1 MARNRTYNKRNI
13 LIIIIV
19 IFLTA
24 IGLTGRLIYLII
36 FKSEEYSARAQ
47 ALHER
52 ERPIKAERGRIFDIN
67 GVEIATNKP
76 VCTISVI
83 HSQITESE
91 RVIELLSK
99 ELGLS
104 EEFVRKR
111 VEKLSSIERIK
122 SNVNK
127 DIADRIRQYK
137 LDGVMVDEDYKRYY
151 PFDSL
156 ASKVIGFTGSDNQGV
171 IGLEVKYESFLK
183 GINGTILTLTTAY
196 GVEIENAAE
205 GRIEPQPG
213 NDLYLS
219 LDVNIQKY
227 AEQAAYKAME
237 AKQANNVKLIVM
249 DPNDGRIF
257 AMVNA
262 PEFDLNNPYTL
273 INDIAESYV
282 GETISSEKMNELLNG
297 MWRNACISD
306 TYEPGSAFKVVTT
319 TAALEENVVKLDDRF
334 FCPGFRRVED
344 RIIRCHK
351 AGGHGSQNF
360 VEGIQNSCNPVF
372 MEIGSRVGV
381 EKTYEYY
388 KKLGLFNKTGV
399 DIPGEANSIMHNIE
413 NIGAVELATMS
424 FGQSFQITPLQLLT
438 ATSAII
444 NGGTLVTPHFGI
456 SVKTPDNRV
465 VKTFEYKTVENAISK
480 ETSETMKQLLESVV
494 SDGTGRRA
502 YLPGYRVGGK
512 TATSEKLPRRTGKYI
527 SSFIGFAPADDP
539 QVIALVLIDE
549 PVGIYYGGTIAAP
562 VIASLFD
569 NILPYMGIEANY
581 SEEDLKNYQVG
592 QFQVPNFIGKTR
604 KEMKDLL
611 KIYEF
616 GDVYI
621 SGEGDTVTEQFPL
634 PGDSVNRKSGLVL
647 YY

>member
-282 GETISSEKMNELLNG
+282 GETISSEK
-297 MWRNACISD
+297 
-306 TYEPGSAFKVVTT
+306 
-319 TAALEENVVKLDDRF
+319 
-334 FCPGFRRVED
+334 
-344 RIIRCHK
+344 
-351 AGGHGSQNF
+351 
-360 VEGIQNSCNPVF
+360 
-372 MEIGSRVGV
+372 
-381 EKTYEYY
+381 
-388 KKLGLFNKTGV
+388 
-399 DIPGEANSIMHNIE
+399 
-413 NIGAVELATMS
+413 
-424 FGQSFQITPLQLLT
+424 
-438 ATSAII
+438 
-444 NGGTLVTPHFGI
+444 
-456 SVKTPDNRV
+456 
-465 VKTFEYKTVENAISK
+465 
-480 ETSETMKQLLESVV
+480 
-494 SDGTGRRA
+494 
-502 YLPGYRVGGK
+502 
-512 TATSEKLPRRTGKYI
+512 
-527 SSFIGFAPADDP
+527 
-539 QVIALVLIDE
+539 
-549 PVGIYYGGTIAAP
+549 
-562 VIASLFD
+562 
-569 NILPYMGIEANY
+569 
-581 SEEDLKNYQVG
+581 
-592 QFQVPNFIGKTR
+592 
-604 KEMKDLL
+604 
-611 KIYEF
+611 
-616 GDVYI
+616 
-621 SGEGDTVTEQFPL
+621 
-634 PGDSVNRKSGLVL
+634 
-647 YY
+647 